1 MRLGSAER
9 VPRTRRGEAVRVVT
23 LTDNTR
29 GGPFMSPGR
38 GGAAVASEGRGDEG
52 SVVRE
57 ETFVVIGAVV
67 STLVCAGDIELRVID
82 RGV

>member
-1 MRLGSAER
+1 
-9 VPRTRRGEAVRVVT
+9 
-23 LTDNTR
+23 
-29 GGPFMSPGR
+29 MSPGR

-82 RGV
+82 RGVWGPDIAGTESHPCGETEQVQGGVPSPDR